1 MAIDRKN
8 SMKKLVYLLASAIFL
23 ITACGPFQEA
33 IQNAIAGTQTPQ
45 PQVSICPEGWSRLEG
60 RGVELCLPGTWDGG
74 SDERLE
80 KTLARLRT
88 MGAEGERMASQL
100 EANRNTIIFWA
111 FNTDVV
117 GMNVLIANIPASG
130 TVSQFMDSQCQ
141 LIPDHYKQIGG
152 TAKCLET
159 NVVPLGAFQEVG
171 RLVIEE
177 KISGYD
183 LKAIQYTI
191 PQGNTFWLVY
201 FTTPSSQYSEFLP
214 IFETAITT
222 LNIDQK

>member
-1 MAIDRKN
+1 MAIDREN
-8 SMKKLVYLLASAIFL
+8 IMKKLVYLLASAILL
-23 ITACGPFQEA
+23 ITACGPFQEV

-45 PQVSICPEGWSRLEG
+45 ASICPEGWSRLEG

-74 SDERLE
+74 SDDRLE
-80 KTLARLRT
+80 KTLARLRSL
-88 MGAEGERMASQL
+88 GPEGEKMASQL
-100 EANRNTIIFWA
+100 ESNLNSIIFWA
-111 FNTDVV
+111 FNTHVV

-130 TVSQFMDSQCQ
+130 TVSQFMDEQCQ

-159 NVVPLGAFQEVG
+159 SVISVGPFQDVG

-177 KISGYD
+177 TISGYD
-183 LKAIQYTI
+183 LKAIQYTF

-201 FTTPSSQYSEFLP
+201 FTTPSAQYSEYLP